1 MSKADTLF
9 RRLRDTGI
17 FLLGVAAVCL
27 TAHYIYSRTFSPEG
41 RMKRAIEESFAQS
54 FEQSPGGAVTPP

>member
-1 MSKADTLF
+1 MTKIDTIC
-9 RRLRDTGI
+9 RRLRDAGI

-27 TAHYIYSRTFSPEG
+27 TAHYIYTRTFSPQG

-54 FEQSPGGAVTPP
+54 FEKSLVEQSKK